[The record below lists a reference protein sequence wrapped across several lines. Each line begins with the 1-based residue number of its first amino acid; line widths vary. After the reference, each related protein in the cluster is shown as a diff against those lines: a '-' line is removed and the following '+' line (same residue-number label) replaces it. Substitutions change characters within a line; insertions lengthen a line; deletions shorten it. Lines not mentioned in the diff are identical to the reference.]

1 MNKLLLILA
10 FTLPC
15 TSLLLAKRAVDELPL
30 RVDVDGRQLRLR
42 IEGAGSPTVVMEIG
56 LGGPLEEWA
65 TVQPEVAKFTRVVAY
80 DRIGSNHSSEVFTG
94 RNVAAELHTALA
106 KAQLPPPYVLVGQSF
121 GGTFNRVFASMY
133 PGEVV
138 GMVLLDPSQESF
150 IDWMEIHHPEK
161 GLSKMRK
168 EDPRMAATIAETL
181 EELKSSGPLPDVP
194 VVVVTGARPNS
205 NSFWAELLPE
215 WTASHDEFTRQLPN
229 GRHVITEKSGHGVQV
244 EQPELV
250 VDLIREIVE
259 AARRTANRPVAN
271 EQSAGGMP

>member
-1 MNKLLLILA
+1 M
-10 FTLPC
+10 
-15 TSLLLAKRAVDELPL
+15 
-30 RVDVDGRQLRLR
+30 
-42 IEGAGSPTVVMEIG
+42 
-56 LGGPLEEWA
+56 
-65 TVQPEVAKFTRVVAY
+65 QPDVAKFTRVVAY
-80 DRIGSNHSSEVFTG
+80 DRIGANHSSEVFTG
-94 RNVAAELHTALA
+94 RSVAAELHTVLA
-106 KAQLPPPYVLVGQSF
+106 KAHLPPPYVLVGQSF

-133 PGEVV
+133 PDEVV

-150 IDWMEIHHPEK
+150 IDWMEIHHPEM

-168 EDPRMAATIAETL
+168 EDPRMAATIVATL
-181 EELKSSGPLPDVP
+181 EELKSSGRLPDVP
-194 VVVVTGARPNS
+194 VMVVTCARPNS

-215 WTASHDEFTRQLPN
+215 WTASHANSPGNCRN